1 MKGELEC
8 KIKKTV
14 ALLSFWRLGPSLGS
28 FSQSLLRAGFVHF
41 LFILDRILALMTF
54 APGITPMNM
63 LCYMG
68 KVTLPL

>member
-1 MKGELEC
+1 MQNQKDGCPFILLE
-8 KIKKTV
+8 T
-14 ALLSFWRLGPSLGS
+14 GPIFGVL
-28 FSQSLLRAGFVHF
+28 QSLLRAGFVHF